1 MGGYISLAA
10 TRGCRATVIFCTA
23 ALALWAL
30 LLSFAGSA
38 SAAPAAGKVFP
49 ANSEAGLTE
58 PSGLAVTPDGTVWA
72 SDALLGVC
80 RVDIASGTLLQD
92 KYCAPEF
99 EAAAPVDGIELP
111 PPDPER
117 PAAAFQMAFD
127 ATDCPKDADPSD
139 HTVCNFYVAEGS
151 SGGSGV
157 WRMHWN
163 SEKRAIDAATK
174 IYDDST
180 DQRIMGLALAPG
192 GAVDF
197 AAKRNNE
204 IRRIENAATASIGV
218 ATKLI
223 GSTFTGEQASSLAN
237 LGGKIYLVEGGRLS
251 VIDVPDGRLARP
263 LADPSA
269 GAVASSVVADPDR
282 DVLFVGTSRSTLT
295 DEVLTLR
302 DGTFLPGAYDHDFAN
317 VTAMALAPD
326 GGLYVVHDPFAAL
339 SPGVD
344 TPGQGEVFLR
354 AKTEPN
360 PPDVTFTAQPAAV
373 VKSGTLSF
381 AFKASTAPAAASFRC
396 RVDDGAPFACDSGSY
411 ETDALGEGAHSLS
424 VWAANG
430 TSPAAGD
437 FGVAEQVGF
446 TIDDTKPEIAIDP
459 RTSTTAVGGN
469 LRLLFTASDKTP
481 MAYTCRVDG
490 GAAFGCGSPED
501 LVLALG
507 THTITVTAT
516 DAAGNVSDAV
526 DWTVTAV
533 PAPPVPV
540 VTVPGGGA
548 TVVRA
553 VPAAPAPK
561 TPVVAPVTT
570 RAPQID
576 IDVPCVAVSPSRR
589 ERARY
594 DLDGR
599 RARVTYRA
607 PAKARFVKFTL
618 RRTAGRRSGRIVE
631 TLGYAR
637 VRRAGDHR
645 SSVVLTTGQRRMVRG
660 GRLRLAVAYGTCRTQ
675 VGRWQWV
682 PESDD
687 SAREGQR

>member
-80 RVDIASGTLLQD
+80 R
-92 KYCAPEF
+92 
-99 EAAAPVDGIELP
+99 DGIELP

-396 RVDDGAPFACDSGSY
+396 RVDDGAPFACDSGRY
-411 ETDALGEGAHSLS
+411 QTDALVEGAHSLS

-548 TVVRA
+548 TV
-553 VPAAPAPK
+553 
-561 TPVVAPVTT
+561 
-570 RAPQID
+570 
-576 IDVPCVAVSPSRR
+576 
-589 ERARY
+589 
-594 DLDGR
+594 
-599 RARVTYRA
+599 TYRA